1 MNLTVPTTNLVRL
14 NIAKI
19 LKLATLLMLNKLGL
33 TLKLVQFKNPTDQA
47 LVVKNH
53 IRIKEEAVKTTANI
67 AKPIQMSTVINWIDI
82 KEGAFVLVKVCSAT
96 KTSTNYKY
104 YMHSHCSKKR

>member
-19 LKLATLLMLNKLGL
+19 LKLATLLIKEIGHNIETGA
-33 TLKLVQFKNPTDQA
+33 VQVSNGPSTSGE
-47 LVVKNH
+47 KNH
-53 IRIKEEAVKTTANI
+53 IRTKEEAVKTTANI
-67 AKPIQMSTVINWIDI
+67 AKPIQISTVINWIDI
-82 KEGAFVLVKVCSAT
+82 KEGAFVLIKVCSAT

-104 YMHSHCSKKR
+104 LSI